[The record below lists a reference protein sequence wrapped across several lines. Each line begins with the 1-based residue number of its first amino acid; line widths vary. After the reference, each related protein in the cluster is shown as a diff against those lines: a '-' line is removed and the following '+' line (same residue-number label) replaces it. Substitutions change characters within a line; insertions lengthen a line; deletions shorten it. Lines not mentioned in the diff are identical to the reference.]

1 MSDSGKWIIVLIS
14 WIFVDPT
21 GVHQPGVMVQQPGMY
36 YNAGAGIQHPPPQ
49 QGAYCQPQAG
59 SVGYQPQPQT
69 SAGYQPPPA
78 YTQEETKS
86 VHN

>member
-1 MSDSGKWIIVLIS
+1 MNFHAYILNS
-14 WIFVDPT
+14 VDPT

-36 YNAGAGIQHPPPQ
+36 YNAGAGIQHPPQQ
-49 QGAYCQPQAG
+49 QGGYYQPQAG

-86 VHN
+86 VPN